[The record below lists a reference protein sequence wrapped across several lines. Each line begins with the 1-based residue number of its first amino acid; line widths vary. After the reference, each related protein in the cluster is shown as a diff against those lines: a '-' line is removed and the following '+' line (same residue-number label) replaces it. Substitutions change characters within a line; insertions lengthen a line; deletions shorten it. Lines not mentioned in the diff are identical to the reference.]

1 MVSRNLFP
9 LWNPRNRPTIWQMDG
24 LPRQPVTYLTR
35 PFGVGF
41 GGFRELRRINLLAG
55 GSSADRPT
63 CVGKDGAVATP
74 CSLELFFETGQ
85 CRNRGR
91 HWHRPSIIFERGGR
105 GPRTPGEIDG
115 ATQFSD
121 LSARCGQFQ
130 ALAFPRS
137 EPCRSR
143 CPVLAGLVRARTS
156 DDIRPRAAC
165 TPPPKSLAPVLP
177 GLATQQGCHAH
188 HVWSALFRAL
198 NILRG
203 R

>member
-1 MVSRNLFP
+1 MIFVRSLAAG
-9 LWNPRNRPTIWQMDG
+9 TG
-24 LPRQPVTYLTR
+24 LIFRFKAHGARQGSLCRLGWEPWPAAGAKSATHCEVI
-35 PFGVGF
+35 
-41 GGFRELRRINLLAG
+41 RRRRQRWA
-55 GSSADRPT
+55 
-63 CVGKDGAVATP
+63 
-74 CSLELFFETGQ
+74 
-85 CRNRGR
+85 
-91 HWHRPSIIFERGGR
+91 R
-105 GPRTPGEIDG
+105 GPRTSGEIDG
-115 ATQFSD
+115 AAQFSD

-165 TPPPKSLAPVLP
+165 TPPPKSFAPVLP

-198 NILRG
+198 DILRG